1 MLDLEFFL
9 KGLFALVFLISSI
22 YISSQEK
29 SILWKII
36 KYVSIFFLLGTLGM
50 LIGGLYEIIING
62 YRP

>member
-9 KGLFALVFLISSI
+9 KGLFALVFLICSI